1 MGANPLNMIPC
12 AERTA
17 LRECQDRILA
27 RTILH
32 DEPASAA
39 LNEPESSAKGCGLI
53 AAPRDL
59 FVHPITLTN
68 EHSPALCP
76 VAPVNLPVLPE
87 EGALAR
93 LRRPRNLR
101 RRGFRSRL
109 QLRLG
114 NFHRCALRC
123 CLRLGL
129 RFGLCFSLGRWLLGA
144 IFSCRATRVIWNCCS
159 GRKLFGL
166 AGTSRSK
173 SGLASAAGWALAL
186 ACNSGWAPVLACNH
200 GWARVLACSS
210 GWELALACSSGW
222 ALALACD
229 CALGSSAMLLKALL
243 LLFSLKT
250 CKLARLA
257 CGAPL
262 GAPLCCIIT

>member
-17 LRECQDRILA
+17 PRECQDRILA

-144 IFSCRATRVIWNCCS
+144 IFSCRATRVLPIG
-159 GRKLFGL
+159 GRPSVEGL
-166 AGTSRSK
+166 VHD
-173 SGLASAAGWALAL
+173 L
-186 ACNSGWAPVLACNH
+186 
-200 GWARVLACSS
+200 
-210 GWELALACSSGW
+210 E
-222 ALALACD
+222 
-229 CALGSSAMLLKALL
+229 LL
-243 LLFSLKT
+243 LRSEIVRLGWHIQVEKRISQCRRLGT
-250 CKLARLA
+250 CARLQLW
-257 CGAPL
+257 L
-262 GAPLCCIIT
+262 GTCARLQPWLGTCARLQLRLGTCARLQLRLGTCARL